1 MDLLSLRFYS
11 SSISVSRKR
20 SRTFRARISVF
31 SPLYGQYRSCF
42 PANLPALPFPQS
54 AAFSH
59 CGLLSACRGIQ
70 NRLCTAAAAL
80 YPLISDIFPI
90 DIIHS
95 RTAYRLLSAQ
105 RDSFGRNTNHILFLS
120 AEQMVPDSDS
130 SHKIRTAP
138 HCRTSI
144 RRNCILHSDN
154 KKSSAEAL
162 LFMRFSAGY

>member
-80 YPLISDIFPI
+80 YPLISDVFPI
-90 DIIHS
+90 DGIHF
-95 RTAYRLLSAQ
+95 RTAYPSSFRLKRFIRQEYKSYPFPFCRTDGTGFRFFSQ
-105 RDSFGRNTNHILFLS
+105 N
-120 AEQMVPDSDS
+120 PDS
-130 SHKIRTAP
+130 TALQDLRP
-138 HCRTSI
+138 QE
-144 RRNCILHSDN
+144 LHPS
-154 KKSSAEAL
+154 
-162 LFMRFSAGY
+162 FRQ